1 VAVHP
6 QGRQP
11 IYRLHLDSG
20 TTFDCGG
27 PHLWAVDAFV
37 STGGKPRY
45 QKRRMVVDTDWL
57 IARYGGL
64 GVKPNPKLRVSLPM
78 VEPVRFA
85 GTTPPTVDPYL
96 VGVLLGDGGLTGSIP
111 VLTTND
117 PEIVAAVHAA
127 GYTTAAYG
135 KYGHGIH
142 GIKPELAAL
151 GMLGA
156 RSWEKAVPEAYLWGS
171 PETRLAV
178 LQGLMDTDG
187 GFDGGPSFTS
197 TSRKLAEQVQF
208 LVRSLGGRARLVP
221 RVTSYT
227 HNGVK
232 KQGRESYRV
241 TIVAPFCPFRL
252 ERHASK
258 WRAADAGRHKTYAYT
273 VQSIERVDDDEAVC
287 FTVDAPDGL
296 FVGENLVVT
305 HNSWLAA
312 RLALM
317 FFEAYTPGTPC
328 DTCGGPCKG
337 GKVITTSSKFEHLRD
352 NLWGELRTA
361 FDRAKRRGLETPGR
375 LILGDLRHEDGPN
388 HFIIGQSASTAEG
401 LQGHHSGHKL
411 IIGDEATAIGDEVQ
425 LAITRLLA
433 TSDSRLLLIF
443 NPTTP
448 DTYAARMARS
458 GRTKNI
464 KITAWD
470 VPTFTDE
477 PIPPGANLITPD
489 FLEDLKAQG
498 MGPEC
503 FDPDTEMLT
512 QRGWLKLPDVTVN
525 DKCMTRTPAGVAEW
539 APITRTHHYH
549 HVGQMMRLPGRSV
562 DLFTTLGHRFPLV
575 GRGLT
580 RVADFRAEEYLDR
593 AVVWAGEQRASV
605 VFQHGGPGTRH
616 AYRRWEFHP
625 DDFAAFLGWYVSEG
639 NTSFKDGKKRKVVI
653 SQMPG
658 KPETEEIRLLLKRMG
673 VGTAYSG
680 HQFSFGCIPLVAW
693 LDEHVGVGSYNK
705 RVPEWIMGATS
716 RLQDIFLAA
725 YAAGDGHALSSGG
738 NVYTTVSEGLRDDL
752 HTLLALRGVAGT
764 ARRKVD
770 GKFAVH
776 RLAEARRIW
785 LRKEQ
790 MNVVDYAGDVYCIS
804 TPLQTFLC
812 RRNGCHPFFSG
823 NSFEWRTSVE
833 AEFWDTGDDL
843 LVPAD
848 MYDRCVVPR
857 ATLGGVRQL
866 GVDLASYGS
875 DECVIAVRDGDA
887 LVDLRTFPSMRMDT
901 FFETHV
907 RKAVEDHQPHY
918 VVYDADGVGAGVI
931 GYAEAL
937 QRYMPGGGEII
948 GFRGAKGVGNRF
960 TNARSAWWWAL
971 RRRFEHGR
979 IAVAVSD
986 EKLRAQITDL
996 HYTVTSAGEIR
1007 VETKAEMKKR
1017 GMSSPDRGDA
1027 LCYAFA
1033 FSEEL
1038 PRTTA
1043 PKPVSEVAD
1052 FFGVS
1057 DRSEAAM
1064 WRRVIERREGALL
1077 QINPV
1082 TGVPDDF

>member
-1 VAVHP
+1 MVARAVLPPSVSARERLRMLGHVDLGAAAEILTGEKLWSKQREIAREMSQYRAKVTVPSANGTGKFVRASSDVLTPTGWVRADSITPGDLVVGADGLPTRVVAVHP

-64 GVKPNPKLRVSLPM
+64 GVKPNPQLRVSLPM

-498 MGPEC
+498 MGPE
-503 FDPDTEMLT
+503 
-512 QRGWLKLPDVTVN
+512 
-525 DKCMTRTPAGVAEW
+525 
-539 APITRTHHYH
+539 
-549 HVGQMMRLPGRSV
+549 
-562 DLFTTLGHRFPLV
+562 
-575 GRGLT
+575 
-580 RVADFRAEEYLDR
+580 
-593 AVVWAGEQRASV
+593 
-605 VFQHGGPGTRH
+605 
-616 AYRRWEFHP
+616 
-625 DDFAAFLGWYVSEG
+625 
-639 NTSFKDGKKRKVVI
+639 
-653 SQMPG
+653 
-658 KPETEEIRLLLKRMG
+658 
-673 VGTAYSG
+673 
-680 HQFSFGCIPLVAW
+680 
-693 LDEHVGVGSYNK
+693 
-705 RVPEWIMGATS
+705 
-716 RLQDIFLAA
+716 
-725 YAAGDGHALSSGG
+725 
-738 NVYTTVSEGLRDDL
+738 
-752 HTLLALRGVAGT
+752 
-764 ARRKVD
+764 
-770 GKFAVH
+770 
-776 RLAEARRIW
+776 
-785 LRKEQ
+785 
-790 MNVVDYAGDVYCIS
+790 
-804 TPLQTFLC
+804 
-812 RRNGCHPFFSG
+812 
-823 NSFEWRTSVE
+823 SFEWRTSVE